1 MRLDQEPQVAIDE
14 PVRAHV
20 RADEQPRVGR
30 VGLEADRL
38 DDDARLEQLTRG
50 GAHAARLEALRLAQL
65 NRLQKGTV
73 R

>member
-1 MRLDQEPQVAIDE
+1 MRA
-14 PVRAHV
+14 A
-20 RADEQPRVGR
+20 EQPRVGR

-50 GAHAARLEALRLAQL
+50 GAHAARLEARRFAQL
-65 NRLQKGTV
+65 DRLQKRTV